1 MDMSESLYS
10 ASLSELK
17 QGYVYHRDTDSYYC
31 LVCGEQF
38 EEGIIYPIKEKL
50 MEAHKAVAHHIGS
63 AHGSMLQ
70 YLLELDKKATGLTDL
85 QKQLIG
91 AFASGMSDADTI
103 KLTGG
108 GSASTIR
115 NHRFAL
121 KEKAKQAKLYLAIME
136 LMDGGLAEGSKFVPI
151 HRTAPIVD
159 ERYALTQDEYTALL
173 NKFLPNGLMGPL
185 TGLPRKEK
193 RKAAL
198 LRHIAGSFK
207 KGRKYKE
214 TEVNDVLKR
223 FMAEEYVTLR
233 RDLVDYGFLGRESD
247 GSVYWLNV

>member
-1 MDMSESLYS
+1 MDISESFFT
-10 ASLSELK
+10 ASLPELK
-17 QGYVYHRDTDSYYC
+17 QGYVYHGETDSYYC
-31 LVCGEQF
+31 LICGEQF
-38 EEGIIYPIKEKL
+38 EEGVIYPVKEKL
-50 MEAHKAVAHHIGS
+50 MEAHKAVAHHIGN
-63 AHGSMLQ
+63 AHGSMLH

-85 QKQLIG
+85 QKQLIS
-91 AFASGMSDADTI
+91 AFASGMSDADTV

-121 KEKAKQAKLYLAIME
+121 KEKAKQAKLFLAIME
-136 LMDGGLAEGSKFVPI
+136 LMDGGLAQGAKFVPV

-173 NKFLPNGLMGPL
+173 NKFLPHGLSGPL

-214 TEVNDVLKR
+214 PEVNDVLKR
-223 FMAEEYVTLR
+223 FMADEYVTLR
-233 RDLVDYGFLGRESD
+233 RYLVDYGFLSRESD
-247 GSVYWLNV
+247 GSSYWLSV